1 LQRTALFN
9 VLIAEPATS
18 KNASPGMFS
27 LMVTRVVRFSIHHP
41 LVVILLAVLL
51 TAASVFYSIGHFAIN
66 TDVAKLIDSHDA
78 TAERDRALGRA
89 FPDRDDVTLVVV
101 TAPAAE
107 LADAAADQLSER
119 LALDQVHIRS
129 VVQPASGAFFEKEGL
144 LFLDRP
150 ELDNLTDELIKAR
163 PLLNSLARDPTL
175 RGLSNL
181 MSVTLGVPLQ
191 SGQIQ
196 LADMKH
202 LLTQSSDVID
212 QVLQHQAAAFSYQAL
227 LQTPAAAQKSATS
240 LIEVHPVLDYTELAA
255 GAASASAIRNTV
267 ADLQLKQHLLATV
280 RLTGATPLADEEFS
294 SVAEG
299 ALPNAVGT
307 LLVVIFILFLALRS
321 GKLVFA
327 TAMVLVVGL
336 PITGAL
342 GLLLVG
348 AYNMISVAFAVLFV
362 GIGIDFSL
370 QFGVRYREERHNDN
384 RLEAAL
390 EETAQSIAKPLTLAA
405 LATALSFFAF
415 LPTDYR
421 GVSELGE
428 IAGVGILFVA
438 FPLALTLLPALMMV
452 LKPGLEPRAPGYPW
466 LAPLDRFFEVH
477 RIGVLIITGIIIIG
491 ALPLLYFLHFDFNPL
506 HLKDPHSESMATL
519 ATLSDAPD
527 TGVNDVNVLSDAA
540 HAAEVSKRLS
550 LVPEVGRVVTLA
562 NFIPEDQP
570 AKLAA
575 IGKARLALAPVL
587 DQPQAANASDGQRV
601 AAINNAAMALNNA
614 ALDHEGDGA
623 AEAKRLA
630 AGLKRLAAAGPAERD
645 AAELAFGTTL
655 KLALKRLSSLLQA
668 EPVSQANLPKALL
681 DEWQNAQGQQ
691 IVEISPKVGPGQSA
705 SDERL
710 LARFAD
716 AVQIAEPDA
725 VGGPI
730 SILASANTIE
740 RSFLEAAILAL
751 IAITVVLWIALR
763 RFADVL
769 RTLIP
774 LLVSLCVTLELC
786 VVFGI
791 NLNFANIIALP
802 LLLGVGVAFKIYYV
816 LAWRAGRQQLLQSSL
831 TQAVLLSAAT
841 TGTAFGSLWL
851 SHHPGTSSMG
861 KLLAL
866 SLFCTLIGAV
876 FFQPILMGR
885 PRQSSTAN

>member
-1 LQRTALFN
+1 
-9 VLIAEPATS
+9 
-18 KNASPGMFS
+18 M
-27 LMVTRVVRFSIHHP
+27 
-41 LVVILLAVLL
+41 
-51 TAASVFYSIGHFAIN
+51 
-66 TDVAKLIDSHDA
+66 
-78 TAERDRALGRA
+78 
-89 FPDRDDVTLVVV
+89 
-101 TAPAAE
+101 
-107 LADAAADQLSER
+107 
-119 LALDQVHIRS
+119 
-129 VVQPASGAFFEKEGL
+129 QPASGPFFEKEGL
-144 LFLDRP
+144 LFLDRV
-150 ELDNLTDELIKAR
+150 ELEKLTTQLIAAK
-163 PLLNSLARDPTL
+163 PLLNALARDPSL
-175 RGLSNL
+175 RGLANL

-191 SGQIQ
+191 TGQIK
-196 LADMKH
+196 LAEMRNLFD
-202 LLTQSSDVID
+202 QSSDVIERILGQQD
-212 QVLQHQAAAFSYQAL
+212 AALSYQAL
-227 LQTPAAAQKSATS
+227 LQGSPTTQTSATS

-255 GAASASAIRNTV
+255 GAASATAIRSTAVN
-267 ADLQLKQHLLATV
+267 LQLKQHLLATV

-299 ALPNAVGT
+299 ALPNAIGT
-307 LLVVIFILFLALRS
+307 LLVVILILFLALRS

-370 QFGVRYREERHNDN
+370 QFGVRYREQRHADN
-384 RLEAAL
+384 RLEEAL
-390 EETAQSIAKPLTLAA
+390 IETAQSIAKPLTLAA

-415 LPTDYR
+415 LPTDYK

-428 IAGVGILFVA
+428 IAGVGILLVA

-452 LKPGLEPRAPGYPW
+452 LKPGIEPRAPGYPW
-466 LAPLDRFFEVH
+466 LAPLDHFFEVH
-477 RIGVLIITGIIIIG
+477 RILVLSITGSIIIG

-519 ATLSDAPD
+519 ATLSNAPD
-527 TGVNDVNVLSDAA
+527 TGVNDVNVLTDASR
-540 HAAEVSKRLS
+540 AAVIAKKLA
-550 LVPEVGRVVTLA
+550 LVPEIGRVVTLA
-562 NFIPEDQP
+562 TFIPDEQDQ
-570 AKLAA
+570 KLTL
-575 IGKARLALAPVL
+575 IGRAQTLLGPL
-587 DQPQAANASDGQRV
+587 LSQPQAADASDGQRR
-601 AAINNAAMALNNA
+601 AALSNTAMALNNA
-614 ALDHEGDGA
+614 ALDADGA
-623 AEAKRLA
+623 GSAEAKRLA
-630 AGLKRLAAAGPAERD
+630 NALARLAAASPAERD

-655 KLALKRLSSLLQA
+655 KLALKRLSRLLQP
-668 EPVSQANLPKALL
+668 EPVTADGLPKSLI
-681 DEWQNAQGQQ
+681 DEWQNASGQQ
-691 IVEISPKVGPGQSA
+691 VVEISPKIGPGQNA

-710 LARFAD
+710 LERFAN
-716 AVQIAEPDA
+716 AVLKAEPDA
-725 VGGPI
+725 IGGPI

-740 RSFLEAAILAL
+740 RSFIEAAILAL
-751 IAITVVLWIALR
+751 IAITLVLWIALR

-774 LLVSLCVTLELC
+774 LLVSLGVTLELC

-791 NLNFANIIALP
+791 HLNFANIIALP

-816 LAWRAGRQQLLQSSL
+816 LAWRAGRRQLLQSSL

-841 TGTAFGSLWL
+841 TATAFGSLWL

-885 PRQSSTAN
+885 PRQDRPLADA

>member
-1 LQRTALFN
+1 
-9 VLIAEPATS
+9 
-18 KNASPGMFS
+18 MFS
-27 LMVTRVVRFSIHHP
+27 LLVTRLVRFSIRHP
-41 LVVILLAVLL
+41 LVVILVALLL
-51 TAASVFYSIGHFAIN
+51 TAASVVYSIGHFAIN

-78 TAERDRALGRA
+78 IAERDRALARA
-89 FPDRDDVTLVVV
+89 FPNRDDVTLVVV
-101 TAPAAE
+101 SAPAAE
-107 LADAAADQLSER
+107 LADAAADQLSTR
-119 LALDQVHIRS
+119 LALDAAHIKS
-129 VVQPASGAFFEKEGL
+129 VVQPASGPFFERQGL
-144 LFLDRP
+144 LFIDTP
-150 ELDNLTDELIKAR
+150 ELQKTTDQLIKAR
-163 PLLNSLARDPTL
+163 PLLNSLAHDPSL
-175 RGLSNL
+175 RGLANL

-191 SGQIQ
+191 SGQVQ
-196 LADMKH
+196 LADMKPVLGRSADVVDA
-202 LLTQSSDVID
+202 LLKQQD
-212 QVLQHQAAAFSYQAL
+212 AAFSYQAL
-227 LQTPAAAQKSATS
+227 LAGSSSASASATS

-255 GAASASAIRNTV
+255 GAASATAIRQAA
-267 ADLQLKQHLLATV
+267 ADLKLTDRFQASV

-299 ALPNAVGT
+299 ALPNAIGT
-307 LLVVIFILFLALRS
+307 LLVVILILFLALRS

-370 QFGVRYREERHNDN
+370 QFGVRYREQRHLDD

-390 EETAQSIAKPLTLAA
+390 TETAESIAVPLTLAA

-438 FPLALTLLPALMMV
+438 FPLALTFLPALMVV
-452 LKPGLEPRAPGYPW
+452 LRPGMEPKAPGYPW
-466 LAPLDRFFEVH
+466 LAPLDHFFDVH
-477 RIGVLIITGIIIIG
+477 RIRVLIVTGVIIIG
-491 ALPLLYFLHFDFNPL
+491 ALPLLLFLHFDFNPL

-527 TGVNDVNVLSDAA
+527 TGVNDVTVLSDAA
-540 HAAEVSKRLS
+540 HAPAIAQRLAA
-550 LVPEVGRVVTLA
+550 VPEVGRVVTLA
-562 NFIPEDQP
+562 NFIPDDQDT
-570 AKLAA
+570 KLKAIANARAA
-575 IGKARLALAPVL
+575 IGPVL
-587 DQPQAANASDGQRV
+587 AQPAAPLASDGQRV
-601 AAINNAAMALNNA
+601 AALRNAAMALTNA
-614 ALDHEGDGA
+614 ALDHPGDGA
-623 AEAKRLA
+623 GDAARLA
-630 AGLKRLAAAGPAERD
+630 DSLKRLAAAPAAERD
-645 AAELAFGTTL
+645 AAERAFGTTL
-655 KLALKRLSSLLQA
+655 QLALTRLADLLDPA
-668 EPVSQANLPKALL
+668 PVSKDSLPKALV
-681 DEWQNAQGQQ
+681 DAWQNAAGQQ
-691 IVEISPKVGPGQSA
+691 VIEISPKVGPGQSA

-716 AVQIAEPDA
+716 AVQKVEPDA
-725 VGGPI
+725 IGGPI

-740 RSFLEAAILAL
+740 HSFLEAALLAL
-751 IAITVVLWIALR
+751 IAITAVLWIALK

-841 TGTAFGSLWL
+841 TATAFGSLWL

-866 SLFCTLIGAV
+866 SLFCTLVGAV

-885 PRQSSTAN
+885 PRPSGPGA